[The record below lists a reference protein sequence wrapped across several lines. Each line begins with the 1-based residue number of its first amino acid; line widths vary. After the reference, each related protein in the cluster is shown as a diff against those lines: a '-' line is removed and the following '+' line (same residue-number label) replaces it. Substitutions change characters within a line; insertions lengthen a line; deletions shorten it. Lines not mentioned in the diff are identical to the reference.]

1 MAKSTKSTS
10 SNTRGSKKTAG
21 RSAARKGAAKKRG
34 AGSGTRTQAKSAR
47 GQSSTKRSAGQ
58 RAKPAAENWAASVG
72 SLLGTQLGREILA
85 DVLDAAA
92 GVLRRNRELA
102 QSVADSGEA
111 ALESG
116 REMATAAFTASTNV
130 AGDVA
135 SAARDMAQTAAGAL
149 ADLTTE
155 AMRTMVP
162 GGEEKRGN
170 RDRSEPSRTGEADR
184 DR

>member
-10 SNTRGSKKTAG
+10 SKTRGSKKTPA
-21 RSAARKGAAKKRG
+21 RSAAKKGAANKRG
-34 AGSGTRTQAKSAR
+34 AGPTKRTQAKSKQAT
-47 GQSSTKRSAGQ
+47 SSAKRSAGQ
-58 RAKPAAENWAASVG
+58 RANLSENWAASVG

-102 QSVADSGEA
+102 QSVAATGEA

-116 REMATAAFTASTNV
+116 REMTNAAFTASTNV

-149 ADLTTE
+149 AGLTSE

-162 GGEEKRGN
+162 GSEEKRGDS
-170 RDRSEPSRTGEADR
+170 DRSESSRAGSADR
-184 DR
+184 GQ

>member
-10 SNTRGSKKTAG
+10 SKTRGSKKTPA
-21 RSAARKGAAKKRG
+21 RSAAKKGAAKKRSAG
-34 AGSGTRTQAKSAR
+34 ATKRTQAKSA
-47 GQSSTKRSAGQ
+47 GSKGAAKRSAAQ
-58 RAKPAAENWAASVG
+58 RTGPAENWAASVG

-102 QSVADSGEA
+102 QSVAATGEA

-116 REMATAAFTASTNV
+116 REMATAAFTTSTNV

-162 GGEEKRGN
+162 GTEEKRGDS
-170 RDRSEPSRTGEADR
+170 DRSESSRSGSFDR
-184 DR
+184 GR